1 MNNSNLDRKDL
12 LTTQGELIDL
22 IDSNKQNAGKKAT
35 KEQQRASRE
44 QYELW
49 WAELEEVKELLRT
62 L

>member
-1 MNNSNLDRKDL
+1 MNLEKQDL
-12 LTTQGELIDL
+12 YQCQNELIDL
-22 IDSNKQNAGKKAT
+22 IDSNKQHAGKKAT
-35 KEQQRASRE
+35 KEQQQASRE

>member
-1 MNNSNLDRKDL
+1 MTLDKHDL
-12 LTTQGELIDL
+12 HQCEHELIDL

-49 WAELEEVKELLRT
+49 WAELEEVKELLRQY
-62 L
+62 

>member
-1 MNNSNLDRKDL
+1 MEKLDRKDL
-12 LTTQGELIDL
+12 LTTQGELVDL
-22 IDSNKQNAGKKAT
+22 IDNHKQEQGKRAT
-35 KEQQRASRE
+35 KEQREASRE